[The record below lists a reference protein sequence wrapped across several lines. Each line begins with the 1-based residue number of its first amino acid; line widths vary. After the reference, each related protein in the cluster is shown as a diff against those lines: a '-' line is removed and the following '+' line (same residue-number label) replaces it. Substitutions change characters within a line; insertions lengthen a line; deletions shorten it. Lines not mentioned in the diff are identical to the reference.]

1 MTQLVVTGFASLD
14 YPVSLAGMAK
24 GDRTTLIRHRDPEAW
39 PRLGGCSAYVATA
52 VARKGI
58 AAAPVSW
65 VGSDDAAE
73 FYCSALRAEG
83 CDTAGVARIKAARSP
98 VALLAYQADGSC
110 VCLYDPAFGGT
121 ETLTPAQSDLISTAR
136 HLAITVG
143 PPHLTAQ
150 ILALR
155 HPQSTLY
162 WVLKSD
168 PACFPAEICTGLSA
182 AAAVIFCNG
191 SERKMIS
198 ATRADTVIIET
209 GGTGRVTV
217 LAGGKTITC
226 PVEPLEVSDTTG
238 AGDTLAGGF
247 IAAMMNGETDP
258 VEATKQGITA
268 VRDLFEQRLQQQRT
282 QA

>member
-24 GDRTTLIRHRDPEAW
+24 GDCTTLISDRDPEAW

-73 FYCSALRAEG
+73 LYCDALRTEG
-83 CDTAGVARIKAARSP
+83 CETAGVARIQAARSP

-110 VCLYDPAFGGT
+110 VCLYDPAFGGA
-121 ETLTPAQSDLISTAR
+121 EILTPAQSELISAAR

-143 PPHLTAQ
+143 PPQLTAQ

-162 WVLKSD
+162 WILKSD
-168 PACFPAEICTGLSA
+168 PACFPPDICAALSA
-182 AAAVIFCNG
+182 AAAVIFCNR
-191 SERKMIS
+191 SERDMIS
-198 ATRADTVIIET
+198 STRAEAVIVET
-209 GGTGRVTV
+209 GGTKGVTV
-217 LAGGKTITC
+217 LADGKTSTC
-226 PVEPLEVSDTTG
+226 PVEPLIISDTTG

-247 IAAMMNGETDP
+247 IAAMMSGETDP
-258 VEATKQGITA
+258 LEAAKQGITA
-268 VRDLFEQRLQQQRT
+268 VRELLEKRLQQQRT